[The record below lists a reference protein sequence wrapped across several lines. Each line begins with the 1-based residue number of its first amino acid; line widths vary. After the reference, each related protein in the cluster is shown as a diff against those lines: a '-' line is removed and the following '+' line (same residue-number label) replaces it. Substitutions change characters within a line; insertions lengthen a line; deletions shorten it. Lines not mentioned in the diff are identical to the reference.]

1 MKRATPTLP
10 APVQAAWT
18 WVRPAL
24 AAGLYFLAVCL
35 CSSATIRQTAV
46 LLILLVLSS
55 VFLFYAR
62 LRSRIS
68 PPILALGLVVLMD
81 GLSLFYAVSGKLALL
96 EFLKVLAGFCLS
108 LVLLAFAGGQEP
120 GRRAA
125 AVLEGV

>member
-46 LLILLVLSS
+46 LLDRKS
-55 VFLFYAR
+55 V
-62 LRSRIS
+62 
-68 PPILALGLVVLMD
+68 V
-81 GLSLFYAVSGKLALL
+81 
-96 EFLKVLAGFCLS
+96 
-108 LVLLAFAGGQEP
+108 
-120 GRRAA
+120 
-125 AVLEGV
+125 